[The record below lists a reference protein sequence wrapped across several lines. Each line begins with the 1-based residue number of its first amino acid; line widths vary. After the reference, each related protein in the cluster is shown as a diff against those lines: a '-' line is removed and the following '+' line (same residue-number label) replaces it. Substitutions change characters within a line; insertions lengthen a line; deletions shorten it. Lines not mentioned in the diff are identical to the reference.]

1 MVERDGGDV
10 VMKDVRFD
18 DAVEEAS
25 ADEAKL
31 AIDGRS
37 GPACEVPSL
46 ALVVW
51 ERRIGVLQV
60 GDRNCG

>member
-1 MVERDGGDV
+1 M
-10 VMKDVRFD
+10 MKDVSFD
-18 DAVEEAS
+18 DAMEEGS

-31 AIDGRS
+31 AVDRRS
-37 GPACEVPSL
+37 GTACEVPCL
-46 ALVVW
+46 ASVMW